1 MSEAATTPDPLT
13 GGSGRRFGPL
23 GREMRPLPDIALS
36 EPSDDYARL
45 IAWGFDTIQEAHPYA
60 PDGALIAKL
69 KKAKEAAQ
77 DARQNGLGVSLFELG
92 GYRFLCHATGASGG
106 VAYRLEDD
114 VLIFLIRSENCDWG
128 VSVRYKAAGLWEH
141 GWDNLRERV
150 REILTG
156 SFVRAENEDAERLS
170 RADYAFDFY
179 SPQFSAD
186 FNLAKLRE
194 LLVCHSSTKGRWLA
208 EVIGTSWRDQTVTVG
223 KSNSLQVTVYDKA
236 AEINEASG
244 KTWMEEVWAQTT
256 AGEVLY
262 DTPKPSDI
270 WRLEIRMGKAFL
282 KNRNAQSVSA
292 FLKYRDK
299 LIMEALNR
307 IRLSAPDGEECVRNR
322 PMHPLWSLAF
332 EHIDDGKGEM
342 LPFGRRVTGRRQAL
356 VAQAEAQIAG
366 AVRSAT
372 ILAGW
377 KLDDDGLEIILAR
390 AKEIALTDPEADRKE
405 KAARDRYEF
414 VDEAR

>member
-1 MSEAATTPDPLT
+1 
-13 GGSGRRFGPL
+13 
-23 GREMRPLPDIALS
+23 MRPLPDIALS
-36 EPSDDYARL
+36 EPSDDYACL

-60 PDGALIAKL
+60 PDGALVAKL
-69 KKAKEAAQ
+69 KKAKEEAQ
-77 DARQNGLGVSLFELG
+77 EGRKNGLGVSMIEIG
-92 GYRFLCHATGASGG
+92 GHRFLCHATGASGG
-106 VAYRLEDD
+106 VAYRIEDD
-114 VLIFLIRSENCDWG
+114 DLIYLIRSENCDWG

-141 GWDNLRERV
+141 GWPALRERV
-150 REILTG
+150 KDFLSG
-156 SFVRAENEDAERLS
+156 SFVRSEIDEGERLS

-179 SPQFSAD
+179 SPQFSAE
-186 FNLAKLRE
+186 FNLAKLRK
-194 LLVCHSSTKGRWLA
+194 LLVCHSSTKARWLM
-208 EVIGTSWRDQTVTVG
+208 EVIGNSLKDETFYGG
-223 KSNSLQVTVYDKA
+223 KPNSLQVTVYDKA
-236 AEINEASG
+236 TEINEASG
-244 KTWMEEVWAQTT
+244 KVWMEEVWAQNT

-270 WRLEIRMGKAFL
+270 WRLEVRMGKAFL
-282 KNRNAQSVSA
+282 KNRNAHSVA
-292 FLKYRDK
+292 DFMKYRDE
-299 LIMEALNR
+299 LIMEALIR
-307 IRLSAPDGEECVRNR
+307 IRLSSPEGEECVRHR

-332 EHIDDGKGEM
+332 EHIDNGKGEM
-342 LPFGRRVTGRRQAL
+342 LPLGRRVTGRRAAL

-390 AKEIALTDPEADRKE
+390 AKEIALTDPDAELKE